1 MINQQR
7 GQRPAERLV
16 LGAGLA
22 VLTAACWWAWMAWD
36 RGYQTDP
43 ATGVTSG
50 PYEAWQVAGCVV
62 CLVVLCV
69 AATVRIPAW
78 LVVPVMPV
86 AFTAAWSWTAAGADG
101 TGLWVIGAV
110 LVFVGMVVGT
120 GAVSGITAV
129 ARAAVRRRGR
139 PVPTSQ

>member
-43 ATGVTSG
+43 ATGSTSG
-50 PYEAWQVAGCVV
+50 PYEVWQVAGCVV

-120 GAVSGITAV
+120 DRKSVV
-129 ARAAVRRRGR
+129 
-139 PVPTSQ
+139 

>member
-1 MINQQR
+1 MINQR
-7 GQRPAERLV
+7 RAERLV

-36 RGYQTDP
+36 RSGRTDP
-43 ATGVTSG
+43 ATGATSG

-69 AATVRIPAW
+69 AATVRLPAW
-78 LVVPVMPV
+78 FVVPVMPI

-101 TGLWVIGAV
+101 TGLWAVGAL
-110 LVFVGMVVGT
+110 LVFAGMVVGT
-120 GAVSGITAV
+120 GTISGITAV
-129 ARAAVRRRGR
+129 ARAAARRRGR
-139 PVPTSQ
+139 PAPAGQ